1 MPACFDL
8 RHGSYSCDNHCRFF
22 CMWEDYPVQSTAWYA
37 RPSAEKCGS
46 DLSSFCRR
54 VPYCMVTFRICFADQ
69 LLIIYIVDHLW
80 GLIVWHCSLSLR
92 FPWEVFAISRYA
104 CQPLVLH
111 ESHCG
116 LLEEV
121 YDYGS
126 GCLCCTPGGELNQRL
141 NNMMMWGR
149 FAGKKAAYPDPS
161 GDS

>member
-1 MPACFDL
+1 MDPIPVTIIAGSFACGKTTLCNQLLGTLGPAQ
-8 RHGSYSCDNHCRFF
+8 RNVAVISHRFAEE
-22 CMWEDYPVQSTAWYA
+22 CLTAW
-37 RPSAEKCGS
+37 S
-46 DLSSFCRR
+46 LF
-54 VPYCMVTFRICFADQ
+54 VFV

-80 GLIVWHCSLSLR
+80 GLLIVWHCSLSLT
-92 FPWEVFAISRYA
+92 FPWEDFAISRYA
-104 CQPLVLH
+104 CQPVVLH

-149 FAGKKAAYPDPS
+149 FAGKKAAYPDPL